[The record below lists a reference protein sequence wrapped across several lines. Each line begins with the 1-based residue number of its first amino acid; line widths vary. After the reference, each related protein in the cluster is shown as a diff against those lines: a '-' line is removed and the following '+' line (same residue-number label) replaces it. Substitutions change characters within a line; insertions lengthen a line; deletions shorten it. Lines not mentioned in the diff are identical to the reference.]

1 MQVLA
6 PESHRRSQVPVGSV
20 PSLRWVAMGDST
32 VYGFGDPEG
41 GGWVERLRRRWMLP
55 NSPGHALYNLG
66 VRGDGVQ
73 NVAHRLDAE
82 FRCRGELRN
91 QVPDLIVLSV
101 GINDSARLGKAHGR
115 HFTDLD
121 IFRHEIE
128 KLLDHARVLCPVL
141 FVGMMP
147 VDSSRMPFA
156 GCLYYNHADQHL
168 FKNTTQAAC
177 KERNIPYLD
186 IFDLW
191 LSRGDLWWRSH
202 LSPDGLHPN
211 SLGYKALLQ
220 DFLQWNDARVWID
233 GQTHPLLENA

>member
-6 PESHRRSQVPVGSV
+6 PESHRRSHVISSA

-55 NSPGHALYNLG
+55 NSPAHALYNLG
-66 VRGDGVQ
+66 VRGDGVH
-73 NVAHRLDAE
+73 NVARRLDAE
-82 FRCRGELRN
+82 FHCRGELRN
-91 QVPDLIVLSV
+91 QVPDLILLSV

-121 IFRHEIE
+121 IFRHEMAQ
-128 KLLDHARVLCPVL
+128 LLDHARALCPVL
-141 FVGMMP
+141 FVGMTP

-156 GCLYYNHADQHL
+156 GCLFYSHIDQRL
-168 FKNTTQAAC
+168 FKEATQAAC
-177 KERNIPYLD
+177 KTHNVPYLD
-186 IFDLW
+186 IFDTW
-191 LSRGDLWWRSH
+191 LSRGELWWRSH
-202 LSPDGLHPN
+202 LSADGLHPN

-220 DFLQWNDARVWID
+220 DFLQWEDAQCWLDI
-233 GQTHPLLENA
+233 